1 MPGFRVPPK
10 PKPPPIEEL
19 TVRELRDL
27 YDRNTKILATPS
39 VNTHTFFAVVSINL
53 TPVSFQGSFHIDIC
67 PAHYG

>member
-19 TVRELRDL
+19 TIRELRDL

-39 VNTHTFFAVVSINL
+39 VNTLF
-53 TPVSFQGSFHIDIC
+53 C
-67 PAHYG
+67 PAVSKKI